1 MPTTTRVA
9 RACALALAGLG
20 LAGSTMSALP
30 ATAAPGAGQ
39 SDRTTSTRTTSD
51 DMNRSPQ
58 DRSSHDRSAKRTPRK
73 HARTS
78 ARLSAKRRVDSRVL
92 AARNIAM
99 RQRGDAYAYGAAGPD
114 RFDCSGLI
122 RYSYSR
128 AGFAVPRTSR
138 AQAAHARRIA
148 KGSMRSG
155 DLMFFYGGGG
165 VYHAAIFLRWVGGK
179 AQMLHAPGTGQ
190 RVRVATAWT
199 PSWFGGTL
207 RRA

>member
-1 MPTTTRVA
+1 MA

-20 LAGSTMSALP
+20 LAGSTLSALP
-30 ATAAPGAGQ
+30 ASAAPAGGQ
-39 SDRTTSTRTTSD
+39 SDRTTSTRTTGD
-51 DMNRSPQ
+51 DAT
-58 DRSSHDRSAKRTPRK
+58 DRSSKDRGAKDRSAKRTTPRK
-73 HARTS
+73 HARKS
-78 ARLSAKRRVDSRVL
+78 ARLSAKRRVDRRVL

-138 AQAAHARRIA
+138 AQAGHARRVA
-148 KGSMRSG
+148 KSNMRSG
-155 DLMFFYGGGG
+155 DLMFFYGGSG
-165 VYHAAIFLRWVGGK
+165 VYHAAIFLRWAGGK
-179 AQMLHAPGTGQ
+179 ALMLHAPGTGQ